1 MTDLSGF
8 SMMELF
14 RQEAETQVALLNDG
28 LLALEQGAGSDAD
41 LESLMRAA
49 HSIKGAARIVGLD
62 RAVELAHAL
71 EDCFVAAQQG
81 KLVIDAP
88 AADRL
93 LQAVDL
99 LAQMA
104 DSPEIPAADLEA
116 LVLELRSLGSA
127 PALSSAGPQPSPDP
141 APPEDL
147 PDGPPVKAEQQESDP
162 ADMDRSLR
170 ISAAG
175 LSRLLELS
183 GEALVQSAWQVPF
196 IERLRRLKTSQSEML
211 RQLEMVRR
219 CVAQDQTAP
228 LDGLIR
234 DLQQAMNAA
243 RRRTDQ
249 ALEEFEF
256 AMHRTGELLESL
268 HRQAVAGR
276 MRPLS
281 DGTQGLPRMVRD
293 LARRLGK
300 QVRLEINGSTV
311 PVDREVLAMLEAPLT
326 HMLRNAL
333 DHGLEAP
340 EERIAAGKPA
350 VGLLRIAARH
360 HAGMLHVTVS
370 DDGRGIDPEG
380 VRRRAAERGLA
391 APEALQRMTE
401 DEVLDFLFLPGFSTT
416 DRVSELSG
424 RGVGMDIVR
433 QLAQQL
439 GGVAEISSRK
449 GAGVTVRLQVPVSL
463 TLLRVLLV
471 EIAGEPYAL
480 PLARVHRLARAS
492 EDVRLLEGRRF
503 LALDGSNI
511 GLIDAAELLGFAAAP
526 TAEAV
531 VVLGAGNEF
540 HGLLTDRLLGE
551 SKLVVRRLDA
561 RLGKL
566 RNISAAAMMDDGTP
580 VLILDVDDLLC
591 SINRLL
597 SGGGL
602 KAQPVPESVTTRRSI
617 LVADDSITVREI
629 ERRLLEGQGYQVDVA
644 VDGMDAWNN
653 LRERSYDLVVT
664 DIDMPRLNGI
674 DLVRRIR
681 ADGRLRELPVVVVS
695 YKDQTQ
701 ERQSGLEA
709 GANFYLSKSS
719 FQDDTFVRAVAGL
732 LGEG

>member
-81 KLVIDAP
+81 KLV
-88 AADRL
+88 
-93 LQAVDL
+93 VDT
-99 LAQMA
+99 
-104 DSPEIPAADLEA
+104 PAADLEA

-249 ALEEFEF
+249 ALEEFQF

-370 DDGRGIDPEG
+370 DDGRGIDPE
-380 VRRRAAERGLA
+380 
-391 APEALQRMTE
+391 
-401 DEVLDFLFLPGFSTT
+401 
-416 DRVSELSG
+416 
-424 RGVGMDIVR
+424 GVGMDIVR